1 MIKKNIFKSIGF
13 ASLVIV
19 VFALTITSI
28 SPSGAEGAAV
38 TVSATVTESVSCSN
52 SETATAFGTLNLG
65 SVNTASPNATTTLSC
80 NSAGGCT
87 LSVADAGSGAS
98 PGLYRNATTT
108 SLIASA
114 DATLSAGTEGYGI
127 QAATSSAGSGGTLTV
142 GASYLV
148 TGNVVG
154 GLTLAAKQLAS
165 STTSVAN
172 RVVAVTHKAA
182 ISGLTQSGAYN
193 DTITYSCLGN

>member
-1 MIKKNIFKSIGF
+1 MKRLFKILAFSALITT
-13 ASLVIV
+13 A
-19 VFALTITSI
+19 FALFVS
-28 SPSGAEGAAV
+28 SPSSVDGAAV

-52 SETATAFGTLNLG
+52 SETATAFGALSTG
-65 SVNTASPNATTTLSC
+65 SITTASPNATTTLSC

-114 DATLSAGTEGYGI
+114 DGALSAGTEGYGI
-127 QAATSSAGSGGTLTV
+127 QAATSSAGTGGTLTI

-148 TGNVVG
+148 TGSTVG
-154 GLTLAAKQLAS
+154 GLTLAAKALAS
-165 STTSVAN
+165 STVPVAN

-182 ISGLTQSGAYN
+182 ISTITKSGTYN